1 MPDITLKRLA
11 EMLNLSISTVS
22 RALKDHPDI
31 SKETR
36 QKVKELAAV
45 AEYEPNTYAINLR
58 TNQSRELAVII
69 PTIAN
74 DFYQSFISSLEEEVR
89 LYGYSLIMLQ
99 SGDDPLIEQQ
109 NLKRCRQGRVSGIFI
124 SITTK
129 TTDISSF
136 FKQGDHPIPI
146 IFFDKVP
153 AFENCIKICV
163 DDVMAAAIAAKT
175 LMAKNKQNILGVFGN
190 EELSITKKRLSAF
203 IETLEADNPGAR
215 LTIHHAS
222 SINESFNV
230 VMNALTH
237 QQPDAIFCMSDEVL
251 IGVMKA
257 IQTLQLRIPGDV
269 GVIAISEGQVPTFYY
284 PQITFIET
292 SGFKLAKSAFVKMMA
307 CIAGSTGMQE
317 IKINAVLVE
326 GGSL

>member
-1 MPDITLKRLA
+1 MPDITLKKLA

-58 TNQSRELAVII
+58 TNQSKELAVII

-89 LYGYSLIMLQ
+89 LYGYSLMMLQ

-129 TTDISSF
+129 TTDINNF
-136 FKQGDHPIPI
+136 FKQGDHHIPI
-146 IFFDKVP
+146 VFFDKVP
-153 AFENCIKICV
+153 AAESCIKICV
-163 DDVMAAAIAAKT
+163 DDVMAATIAAKT
-175 LMAKNKQNILGVFGN
+175 LIARNKQNILAVFGN

-203 IETLEADNPGAR
+203 TETLRAANPEVR
-215 LTIHHAS
+215 LAIHHAG
-222 SINESFNV
+222 SINKSFEV
-230 VMNALTH
+230 VMNKLARQL
-237 QQPDAIFCMSDEVL
+237 PDAIFCMSDEIL

-257 IQTLQLRIPGDV
+257 VQTLQLHVPGDI
-269 GVIAISEGQVPTFYY
+269 GIIAISEGQVPTFYY
-284 PQITFIET
+284 PQITYIET

-307 CIAGSTGMQE
+307 CIAGNTGTQE
-317 IKINAVLVE
+317 IKINSVLVE